1 MNHFYQS
8 KESVHNS
15 HDIESQMPEIRKT
28 SLIKAIQKPYNNN
41 FTNGIDLKLDRKH
54 LPSNQLI
61 NKIRF
66 YKQRVKVYKFLQRP
80 DSHIAV
86 GYHISVS
93 LVVFI
98 CLVMTVLSTIS
109 GEINCFK
116 IYFLLIKL

>member
-1 MNHFYQS
+1 MNRFYRS

-54 LPSNQLI
+54 LPSNHLM
-61 NKIRF
+61 NKIGF
-66 YKQRVKVYKFLQRP
+66 YKQRVKVYKFLERP
-80 DSHIAV
+80 DSYIAI
-86 GYHISVS
+86 GYHISIL
-93 LVVFI
+93 LVIFI

-116 IYFLLIKL
+116 IYLLLIKL